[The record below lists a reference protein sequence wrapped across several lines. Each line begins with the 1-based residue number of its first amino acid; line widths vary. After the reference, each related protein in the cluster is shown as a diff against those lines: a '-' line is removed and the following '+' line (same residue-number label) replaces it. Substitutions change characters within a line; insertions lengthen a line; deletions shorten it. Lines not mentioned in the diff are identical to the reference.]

1 MKRYNI
7 IFTKNSKILL
17 SSEIYENWKEIQDMY
32 ENYMTSLDFETID
45 EIIEYFMAE
54 YNFSYEKS
62 KELIEPIIKSI
73 NTTIELD
80 F

>member
-17 SSEIYENWKEIQDMY
+17 SSEIYENWKEIQNMY

-54 YNFSYEKS
+54 YNFSQKKS